1 MIKINL
7 EQKMFNIRGKPVLNL
22 ELDDKGK
29 PIIKKGEAVMK
40 NATLRDYLLTIL
52 GTRFP
57 LIDKKEPFWTTELGI
72 LFSDGKKKEV
82 EISDDKAKFLKRII
96 ENNKVMVSKR
106 TPMGIEE
113 VEKELFF
120 PFELGQLL
128 KLFEGLK
135 E

>member
-7 EQKMFNIRGKPVLNL
+7 EQKMFNIRGKPVLNP

-29 PIIKKGEAVMK
+29 PIIKKGEAVIK
-40 NATLRDYLLTIL
+40 NATLRDYLLIIL

-72 LFSDGKKKEV
+72 LFSDEKKKEV
-82 EISDDKAKFLKRII
+82 EISDDKAKFLRRII
-96 ENNKVMVSKR
+96 ENNKTKVNL
-106 TPMGIEE
+106 PMGGEKE
-113 VEKELFF
+113 VEIFF
-120 PFELGQLL
+120 PWELGTLL
-128 KLFEGLK
+128 KIFEGLH